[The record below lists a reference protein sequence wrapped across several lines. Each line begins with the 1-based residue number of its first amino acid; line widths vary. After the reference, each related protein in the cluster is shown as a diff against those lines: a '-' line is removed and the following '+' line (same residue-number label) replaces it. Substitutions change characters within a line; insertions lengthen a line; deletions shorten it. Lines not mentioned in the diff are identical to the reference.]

1 MPTGSYSVSFS
12 LLAGNTTSGQQPETE
27 YNNNALDGAMSSL
40 RVLGRCLESGGPR
53 STGKLCGRRLWRMH
67 CVIWGRR
74 SDFAKNY
81 QIEQV
86 AQTRP
91 FPISYREKT
100 CVKMKHMEF
109 WSRGTSRDV
118 TE

>member
-1 MPTGSYSVSFS
+1 MPTGSDLLSLS
-12 LLAGNTTSGQQPETE
+12 LLVGNMTFGQQLETR
-27 YNNNALDGAMSSL
+27 YNNDALDRAMGSL
-40 RVLGRCLESGGPR
+40 CVLGQCLGSRGPR
-53 STGKLCGRRLWRMH
+53 STRKLCGRRLWRMH

-100 CVKMKHMEF
+100 CVKIKHMEF
-109 WSRGTSRDV
+109 WSRRTSRDV